1 LSSNNL
7 DDGGTGDG
15 DPGSLDDGGDG
26 GGGGWSKL
34 EKAVLSV
41 LTATVPWVFAFQS
54 FEDFQ
59 SWLGDFV
66 LKSIN
71 FWVVDNV
78 IRPIVQAVLGIGG
91 TIIESVLVI
100 AFGTDQAIG
109 GRPGLADFALVIATT
124 VVGAVA
130 PAAAALLGVIDSF
143 NQSIADIAAS
153 AGLLAPPI
161 VAGLWVA
168 EGAVVAYV
176 AWTVIRVVNLP
187 FVDLDAIIERAFFPV
202 RWLARRVT

>member
-1 LSSNNL
+1 MSSSG
-7 DDGGTGDG
+7 DSGGT
-15 DPGSLDDGGDG
+15 
-26 GGGGWSKL
+26 
-34 EKAVLSV
+34 KATILIPESQIKKIAAAVVTSI
-41 LTATVPWVFAFQS
+41 VPLWVFSIDRIGDLRELIFQTINI
-54 FEDFQ
+54 
-59 SWLGDFV
+59 WV
-66 LKSIN
+66 L
-71 FWVVDNV
+71 DN
-78 IRPIVQAVLGIGG
+78 IFRPIIQAVLGIGG
-91 TIIESVLVI
+91 TIIEAVLVI

-124 VVGAVA
+124 IVGAVA
-130 PAAAALLGVIDSF
+130 PAGAALIGVIDSF

-176 AWTVIRVVNLP
+176 AWTLIRTINLP